1 MDRQH
6 SCTPFVRCERR
17 LTGQRA
23 RVRRGKRGR
32 DARWIAQPT
41 LVQDGEHLSS
51 SLLIAAFSRPSAIL
65 ERAKSGCFLSPSLT
79 TWHSF
84 RKVSAAVFVAAEKTH
99 FAACTLGDIMFAEK
113 KFWRENKTLPYDFL
127 FFNEFFLFFFR
138 FPWIQLLSL
147 SPPCCALFTHA
158 VSFSLITCAVVLVAG
173 PIPLFFFKV
182 MFSHLSIWVFFL
194 CNRVQDKGI
203 CPYFGSAKKRQSS
216 SQGSCW
222 DPKKP
227 SRMKHQKK
235 KKENTTLSF
244 AWSEIPLSL

>member
-1 MDRQH
+1 MN
-6 SCTPFVRCERR
+6 
-17 LTGQRA
+17 
-23 RVRRGKRGR
+23 
-32 DARWIAQPT
+32 
-41 LVQDGEHLSS
+41 
-51 SLLIAAFSRPSAIL
+51 FS
-65 ERAKSGCFLSPSLT
+65 
-79 TWHSF
+79 
-84 RKVSAAVFVAAEKTH
+84 
-99 FAACTLGDIMFAEK
+99 
-113 KFWRENKTLPYDFL
+113 
-127 FFNEFFLFFFR
+127 FFFR

-235 KKENTTLSF
+235 KKKTPPFPLLGQKFHFLCSQPCAATPPHPHLTAFNLLPFLSCRTF
-244 AWSEIPLSL
+244 FLKADLRFLYPGKWGLDNGLWVRN

>member
-1 MDRQH
+1 MN
-6 SCTPFVRCERR
+6 
-17 LTGQRA
+17 
-23 RVRRGKRGR
+23 
-32 DARWIAQPT
+32 
-41 LVQDGEHLSS
+41 
-51 SLLIAAFSRPSAIL
+51 FS
-65 ERAKSGCFLSPSLT
+65 
-79 TWHSF
+79 
-84 RKVSAAVFVAAEKTH
+84 
-99 FAACTLGDIMFAEK
+99 
-113 KFWRENKTLPYDFL
+113 
-127 FFNEFFLFFFR
+127 FFFR

-235 KKENTTLSF
+235 KKRKHHPFLCLVRNSTFSVASPALPLLLIHILPHSTFCHFSLAVPFFLKPIWGFCTPENGDWTTGYECVTRREQGDVFFLLSVV
-244 AWSEIPLSL
+244 I